1 MQTFDNNLE
10 PPKTLRATTAVSLL
24 HVCVAEMPGAN
35 FAFVCVC
42 VLRPPRRCLPSA
54 AHPRAREDPPAVSQ
68 GEEEAGQTVAAPP
81 GTQCFTQCTHLT
93 GF

>member
-42 VLRPPRRCLPSA
+42 VC
-54 AHPRAREDPPAVSQ
+54 
-68 GEEEAGQTVAAPP
+68 
-81 GTQCFTQCTHLT
+81 
-93 GF
+93 